1 MTDSILTVLESTKAH
16 LLKSLAMMTTG
27 TKQVRYQ
34 GRIATEE
41 EIAEERKL
49 VAEIEAAIH
58 RHHMRT
64 KQS

>member
-1 MTDSILTVLESTKAH
+1 MTDCILSVLESTKAH

-27 TKQVRYQ
+27 TKQVRYG
-34 GRIATEE
+34 GRIVTEE

-58 RHHMRT
+58 RHHMRNR
-64 KQS
+64 QA